1 MKNELKKLF
10 CDIAL
15 YSSFISFYLLYIK
28 EFYKKFRLKP
38 EYLLLLIPFIW
49 AFFANFLYIKG
60 WARDSLWDINV
71 VYCADLA
78 YSNNLD
84 PYNDWFENPG
94 CMESIPLKYPYLK
107 LLLDFLPFSMF
118 EYDFFEKIWVF
129 LLGIMLITYAFIT
142 KKMFQLEIS
151 IIFIVF
157 FISFLFQG
165 ANMVAL
171 QSGNISTLVYLIVFI
186 GIYFLKSPKYQ
197 ILFFVCLA
205 LATFVK
211 FHLGILLLMPFVL
224 NNKFNYRGYIV
235 YFSILFSLFYINYLL
250 HGEFLS
256 KWLTN
261 LAYVD
266 WGLKPYYSDI
276 SFLKTLW
283 VNKIRD
289 VEFNAIVKLLLAP
302 LFIINLILFKKF
314 LNNKVSH
321 DEKDN
326 ILIAL
331 CSLAFILI
339 LPRLKVYDF
348 LFVSCV
354 SLKIYI
360 DSVKTITNK
369 LVKIRI
375 ASSIIILIFY
385 LSFIYWRP
393 QWDGDNRSYFH
404 VLSILFLYQGLL
416 YFKLKSK

>member
-1 MKNELKKLF
+1 M
-10 CDIAL
+10 
-15 YSSFISFYLLYIK
+15 
-28 EFYKKFRLKP
+28 
-38 EYLLLLIPFIW
+38 
-49 AFFANFLYIKG
+49 
-60 WARDSLWDINV
+60 
-71 VYCADLA
+71 
-78 YSNNLD
+78 
-84 PYNDWFENPG
+84 
-94 CMESIPLKYPYLK
+94 
-107 LLLDFLPFSMF
+107 
-118 EYDFFEKIWVF
+118 
-129 LLGIMLITYAFIT
+129 
-142 KKMFQLEIS
+142 
-151 IIFIVF
+151 
-157 FISFLFQG
+157 
-165 ANMVAL
+165 
-171 QSGNISTLVYLIVFI
+171 
-186 GIYFLKSPKYQ
+186 
-197 ILFFVCLA
+197 
-205 LATFVK
+205 
-211 FHLGILLLMPFVL
+211 
-224 NNKFNYRGYIV
+224 
-235 YFSILFSLFYINYLL
+235 ILFSLFYINYLL

-393 QWDGDNRSYFH
+393 QWDGDNKSYFH